1 MRQQLATKV
10 KRSIDHGYSSVPEL
24 LRRNLAQVCALFSAF
39 ASLLRPVFQWNH
51 DAVTPNSSLPDL
63 ARKCFSVTF
72 NQSSAIQTHDF
83 ASPIES
89 VQRRHS
95 CRKVEVLKRRSRSQT
110 FATAVDEWLT

>member
-51 DAVTPNSSLPDL
+51 DAVTPKFEFARLGAQVFFCHFQSVFRYPD
-63 ARKCFSVTF
+63 
-72 NQSSAIQTHDF
+72 
-83 ASPIES
+83 
-89 VQRRHS
+89 
-95 CRKVEVLKRRSRSQT
+95 SRFRQP
-110 FATAVDEWLT
+110 D